1 MKMYRLQEASF
12 LSDED
17 KPIYKG
23 RLRSLVADSCR
34 SERYVLR
41 ILRSDTGGILDQQS
55 QAASIVAFVAAG

>member
-23 RLRSLVADSCR
+23 RLRSLVANSRR
-34 SERYVLR
+34 SERYVPR
-41 ILRSDTGGILDQQS
+41 ILHGGMGSILDQQS
-55 QAASIVAFVAAG
+55 KAASIVGFVAAG

>member
-1 MKMYRLQEASF
+1 MYRLQEASF

-23 RLRSLVADSCR
+23 RLRSLALAADNRR

-41 ILRSDTGGILDQQS
+41 IFRSGTGGILDEQS
-55 QAASIVAFVAAG
+55 QTASIVAFVAAG